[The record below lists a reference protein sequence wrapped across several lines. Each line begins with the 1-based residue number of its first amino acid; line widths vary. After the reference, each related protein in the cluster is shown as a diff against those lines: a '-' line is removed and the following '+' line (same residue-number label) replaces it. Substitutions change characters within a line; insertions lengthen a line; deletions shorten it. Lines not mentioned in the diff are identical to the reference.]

1 MRVGNEASACVW
13 HTEWS
18 SVASSRVALCVVSEA
33 PKAGPA
39 PKKYQS
45 YDPRI
50 KTDEEKKEELM
61 AAMIT
66 KMGDKDE
73 QPLPQVWPCL
83 ASSKPAYFTV
93 SCIQVA
99 VDGVDSDEWSD

>member
-1 MRVGNEASACVW
+1 M
-13 HTEWS
+13 
-18 SVASSRVALCVVSEA
+18 SEA
-33 PKAGPA
+33 PKAGTV

-45 YDPRI
+45 YDPRV

-73 QPLPQVWPCL
+73 QPLPQVQL
-83 ASSKPAYFTV
+83 V
-93 SCIQVA
+93 
-99 VDGVDSDEWSD
+99 

>member
-1 MRVGNEASACVW
+1 MIPLA
-13 HTEWS
+13 
-18 SVASSRVALCVVSEA
+18 CVVSEA
-33 PKAGPA
+33 PKVGPA

-45 YDPRI
+45 YDPRV

-73 QPLPQVWPCL
+73 QPLPQVHPCL
-83 ASSKPAYFTV
+83 GCTTQACLLTMWLLHLF
-93 SCIQVA
+93 QVGM
-99 VDGVDSDEWSD
+99 DGVDSDEWSD